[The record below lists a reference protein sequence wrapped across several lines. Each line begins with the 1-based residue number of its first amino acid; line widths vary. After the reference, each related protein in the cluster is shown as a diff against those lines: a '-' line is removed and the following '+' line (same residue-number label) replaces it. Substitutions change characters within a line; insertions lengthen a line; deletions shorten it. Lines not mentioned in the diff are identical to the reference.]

1 VLVWAALKVLYLTV
15 LERRAKGANVTGRI
29 KNWQSALN
37 TLVMYYGDR
46 LTSQ

>member
-15 LERRAKGANVTGRI
+15 LERAKGANVTGRI
-29 KNWQSALN
+29 NNWQSALN